1 MSNLISEVLVKIYV
15 GHNFFV
21 VFIET
26 GNLETVEMRKK
37 KKKKNHQSSHF
48 LLIHKKKKIFVNY
61 FPELQIKLNYV
72 NSKKKKKNRQ
82 QILYK

>member
-37 KKKKNHQSSHF
+37 KKKKITNH
-48 LLIHKKKKIFVNY
+48 LIFC
-61 FPELQIKLNYV
+61 
-72 NSKKKKKNRQ
+72 
-82 QILYK
+82 